1 MNFMYG
7 YLTIGLLLTGVLF
20 LVDAPFTSKTPPV
33 FNARPDPEAPPA
45 PTWRTRLAGIGLI
58 LLLMMLFWPFW
69 VGFKAWRWWR
79 PPNYDPPTLRE
90 FAVQPTDLLEPLT
103 LADIEE
109 REPSRMLEA
118 PAWRSFRRHLRHQD
132 ALWTFSAYWKPL
144 IGPTEWRTGY
154 VIVRGDCP
162 GPCFLTSQKRLDVEA
177 HRY

>member
-7 YLTIGLLLTGVLF
+7 YLTIGLFLTGVLF
-20 LVDAPFTSKTPPV
+20 LVDAPFTAKTPPV
-33 FNARPDPEAPPA
+33 FNARPDPAAPPA

-79 PPNYDPPTLRE
+79 PPDNAPSALQE
-90 FAVQPTDLLEPLT
+90 FVVQPTDLLESVT
-103 LADIEE
+103 LADLEQ
-109 REPSRMLEA
+109 RELPRALES
-118 PAWRSFRRHLRHQD
+118 PAWRQFRRRLRRHD
-132 ALWTFSAYWKPL
+132 TLWTFSTYWKPWR
-144 IGPTEWRTGY
+144 GTAEWRTGY

-162 GPCFLTSQKRLDVEA
+162 GPCFLTRQKPLDAET